1 MSGAGEGNRTCPTK
15 NPRKRGTMRLL
26 GYKLSYLFFGKCP
39 TGALSMSSKKDPA
52 DPQDL
57 YLYKRKNALN
67 WEVRVKVPAELRSV
81 LGPHLQASLKTR
93 NKAEARR
100 RKKAV
105 LSKLF
110 DRIETTA
117 MTLRRDDDL
126 LTDRQRKLMEFRKL
140 VLGFNDSQEDQ
151 DPLRLVIH
159 DELEGIAATG
169 EEGRYVFDV
178 KSVEFLPTFEEWA
191 ETQAQDKDTAS
202 RIRKVKRE
210 LTEFMGGQF
219 FIGDVKPK
227 TARAYLASVQGAKS
241 TKKGR
246 QQVLS
251 RFWSHLVDEEQAAN
265 NPWKGIAITSD
276 KGTERNVR
284 PFEDYELA
292 KLLKGLDSQPGHWR
306 DLCVLALVTGARQE
320 EIARLKDSDVFEHEG
335 GYVLTMEKGKTDR
348 MTKRIPVHHKS
359 ALPIIEKR
367 SQLGGFLFPEC
378 KPTGEDQRRA
388 KYFSKRFSEWKTKQG
403 FGTELD
409 FHSFRRYLANHFR
422 KTVKD
427 VHGVVPSAFLGH
439 SIEDKDMT
447 FGRYAGHV
455 SVDELTPISEALRFP
470 DGVEKALATLAVE

>member
-1 MSGAGEGNRTCPTK
+1 MGLIRHCTEYRPNFALISYTDASFLDDVTEFAIPFDPKIYAAAKTRATRVMTADAALDRPSESKLAGGSECRYRPHRSRCTRVTVGAIPEDREP
-15 NPRKRGTMRLL
+15 L
-26 GYKLSYLFFGKCP
+26 GG
-39 TGALSMSSKKDPA
+39 
-52 DPQDL
+52 
-57 YLYKRKNALN
+57 NAL
-67 WEVRVKVPAELRSV
+67 A
-81 LGPHLQASLKTR
+81 ALK
-93 NKAEARR
+93 A
-100 RKKAV
+100 
-105 LSKLF
+105 
-110 DRIETTA
+110 
-117 MTLRRDDDL
+117 
-126 LTDRQRKLMEFRKL
+126 
-140 VLGFNDSQEDQ
+140 
-151 DPLRLVIH
+151 
-159 DELEGIAATG
+159 
-169 EEGRYVFDV
+169 
-178 KSVEFLPTFEEWA
+178 
-191 ETQAQDKDTAS
+191 
-202 RIRKVKRE
+202 
-210 LTEFMGGQF
+210 
-219 FIGDVKPK
+219 
-227 TARAYLASVQGAKS
+227 
-241 TKKGR
+241 
-246 QQVLS
+246 
-251 RFWSHLVDEEQAAN
+251 LVDEEQAAN

-320 EIARLKDSDVFEHEG
+320 EIARLRDSDVFEHEG